1 MKVSPSMLA
10 CDFSQMGKEI
20 KKISKYGADWVH
32 MDIMDGNFVPN
43 ISFGP
48 DVVKSLRTYSSIFF
62 DVHLMVTKPRMYVE
76 RFLDAGADLVTFHF
90 ESESSVLDTIST
102 IKKSGKM
109 VGISIK
115 PSTSVKL
122 LEPYLEFVDLVLIMT
137 VEPGFGG
144 QKFMPDQIEKSLFI
158 KSKYPNILVEV
169 DGGINLETIKIVKK
183 YPVDV
188 CVSGT
193 CIFNSENIAETIQK
207 LKK

>member
-10 CDFSQMGKEI
+10 CNFSQMGKEI

-62 DVHLMVTKPRMYVE
+62 DVHLMVTKPRMYIE
-76 RFLDAGADLVTFHF
+76 RFLDAGADLITFHF
-90 ESESSVLDTIST
+90 ESESNVLDTIST

-144 QKFMPDQIEKSLFI
+144 QKFMPDQMEKSLFI

-169 DGGINLETIKIVKK
+169 DGCINLETINIVKK

>member
-76 RFLDAGADLVTFHF
+76 RFLDAGADLITFHF
-90 ESESSVLDTIST
+90 ESESNVLDTIST

-144 QKFMPDQIEKSLFI
+144 QKFMPDQMEKSLFI

>member
-10 CDFSQMGKEI
+10 CNFSQMGKEI

-62 DVHLMVTKPRMYVE
+62 DVHLMVTKPRMYIE
-76 RFLDAGADLVTFHF
+76 RFLDAGADLITFHF
-90 ESESSVLDTIST
+90 ESESNVLDTIST

-144 QKFMPDQIEKSLFI
+144 QKFMPDQMEKSLFI

>member
-43 ISFGP
+43 ISFGS

-62 DVHLMVTKPRMYVE
+62 DVHLMVTKPHMYIE
-76 RFLDAGADLVTFHF
+76 RFLDAGADLITFHF
-90 ESESSVLDTIST
+90 ESESNVLDTIST

-144 QKFMPDQIEKSLFI
+144 QKFMPDQMEKSLFI